1 MVRFLSSINRLFKH
15 TFIYGLAT
23 VLPRLLTFLLT
34 KLLTEYLPSREDFG
48 EVSIIFSWIII
59 FNVLLTYGTETSF
72 FRYFTETKD
81 KSKILG
87 TAIGTLLVS
96 TLFFIGIAYL
106 SLDSIATWTDKSVNY
121 WKWVIGILT
130 FDTLAVVPFAYM
142 RAQGKAMKYA
152 VIKMINVI
160 ISVGC
165 STLFLICL
173 QDIPGLRDL
182 LPSDKIELYFIAFFA
197 ASILTFLMVC
207 RPYFSKWRFDIQL
220 WKKMLRYG
228 FPILIAGL
236 AFAINETFD
245 KIMLEW
251 LLVDNATEQV
261 GVYTACYRLAVGMTL
276 FATAFKLGVEPFFF
290 SEAKNEK
297 APQLYAQITK
307 MFVILGSVALLM
319 YTVLVDLIKPLLINE
334 KYYEAMSIVP
344 LILIAYLFFGIY
356 QSISVW
362 YKVTDKTKYGAY
374 ISVLGAVLTIGMNIV
389 LIPQIGYMASAY
401 TTCAAYG
408 LMMVV
413 SYMMSRKHFA
423 IPYDLKNILLYL
435 SIAISFSLIF
445 FYFFREELG
454 IGSWSLYLVGIIMIV
469 ILAGIIWTREKTF
482 IKNLIKK

>member
-1 MVRFLSSINRLFKH
+1 MSSIKNLFKN

-23 VLPRLLTFLLT
+23 VLPRLLTVLLTPLLT
-34 KLLTEYLPSREDFG
+34 KHLPTRADFG
-48 EVSIIFSWIII
+48 ELSVIFSWMII

-81 KSKILG
+81 RSKVLG
-87 TAIGTLLVS
+87 TALATLLGT
-96 TLFFIGIAYL
+96 TLLFVAIAYL
-106 SLDSIATWTDKSVNY
+106 SLDYIEVWTNKSSDY
-121 WKWVIGILT
+121 WKWVIGILA

-152 VIKMINVI
+152 VIKMINVGI
-160 ISVGC
+160 AVGC
-165 STLFLICL
+165 SALFLIWL
-173 QDIPGLRDL
+173 QDIPVLRDIV
-182 LPSDKIELYFIAFFA
+182 PSDKIELFFIAFFG
-197 ASILTFLMVC
+197 ASFLTFFVVC
-207 RPYFSKWRFDIQL
+207 KPYFSKWTFDMQL

-236 AFAINETFD
+236 AFAVNETFD
-245 KIMLEW
+245 KILLEW
-251 LLVDNATEQV
+251 LLTDNATDQV

-297 APQLYAQITK
+297 APELYAQITK
-307 MFVILGSVALLM
+307 MFVILGSIALLM
-319 YTVLVDLIKPLLINE
+319 YIILVDIIKVWLIDE
-334 KYYEAMSIVP
+334 AYFEAMDIVP

-374 ISVLGAVLTIGMNIV
+374 ISVLGAVLTIGLNLI
-389 LIPQIGYMASAY
+389 LIPQIGYMASAI

-408 LMMVV
+408 FMMVA
-413 SYMMSRKHFA
+413 SYIWSRKHFA
-423 IPYDLKNILLYL
+423 IPYDVKNMLLYL
-435 SIAISFSLIF
+435 TVAISFSLVF
-445 FYFFREELG
+445 FYFLREELG
-454 IGSWSLYLVGIIMIV
+454 IGSWSLYLVGIVMTAV
-469 ILAGIIWTREKTF
+469 LSGIIWTREKTF

>member
-1 MVRFLSSINRLFKH
+1 MSSINRLFKH
-15 TFIYGLAT
+15 TFVYGLAT
-23 VLPRLLTFLLT
+23 VLPRLLTVLLT

-59 FNVLLTYGTETSF
+59 FNVLLTYGTETAF

-81 KSKILG
+81 KSKVLG
-87 TAIGTLLVS
+87 TAIGTLLGS
-96 TLFFIGIAYL
+96 TLVFVLIAYL
-106 SLDSIATWTDKSVNY
+106 SLDYIEAWTDKSADY
-121 WKWVIGILT
+121 WKWVIGVLA

-165 STLFLICL
+165 SALFLIWL
-173 QDIPGLRDL
+173 QDIPGLREW
-182 LPSDKIELYFIAFFA
+182 LPSDKIELYFIAFFG
-197 ASILTFLMVC
+197 ASSLTFLMVC
-207 RPYFSKWRFDIQL
+207 KPYFSKWKFDLQL

-245 KIMLEW
+245 KILLEW

-290 SEAKNEK
+290 SEAGNEK

-307 MFVILGSVALLM
+307 MFVILGSVALLV

-334 KYYEAMSIVP
+334 EYYEAMDVVP
-344 LILIAYLFFGIY
+344 LVLVAYLFFGIY

-374 ISVLGAVLTIGMNIV
+374 ISVLGAALTIGMNII
-389 LIPQIGYMASAY
+389 LIPHIGYMASAI
-401 TTCAAYG
+401 TTCAVYG
-408 LMMVV
+408 LMMVT

-423 IPYDLKNILLYL
+423 IPYDLKNMLLYL
-435 SIAISFSLIF
+435 IVSISFTLLF
-445 FYFFREELG
+445 FYFFRAELG
-454 IGSWSLYLVGIIMIV
+454 IGSWSLYLVGILMTA
-469 ILAGIIWTREKTF
+469 ILAGLIWTREKTF
-482 IKNLIKK
+482 IKNLIQK

>member
-1 MVRFLSSINRLFKH
+1 MSSINRLFKH
-15 TFIYGLAT
+15 TFVYGLAT
-23 VLPRLLTFLLT
+23 VLPRLLTVLLT
-34 KLLTEYLPSREDFG
+34 PLLTNYLPNPEDFG

-59 FNVLLTYGTETSF
+59 FNVLLTYGTETAF

-81 KSKILG
+81 KSKVLG
-87 TAIGTLLVS
+87 TALGTLLGT
-96 TLFFIGIAYL
+96 TLLFVAIAYL
-106 SLDSIATWTDKSVNY
+106 SLDHIAAWTDKSANY
-121 WKWVIGILT
+121 WKWVIGVLA

-165 STLFLICL
+165 SALFLIWL
-173 QDIPGLRDL
+173 QDIPGLENL
-182 LPSDKIELYFIAFFA
+182 LPSDKIELYFIAFFG
-197 ASILTFLMVC
+197 ASALTLLVIC
-207 RPYFSKWRFDIQL
+207 RPYLSKWKFDLRL

-236 AFAINETFD
+236 AFAVNETFD
-245 KIMLEW
+245 KILLEW
-251 LLVDNATEQV
+251 LLEDNATDQV

-290 SEAKNEK
+290 SEAGNEK

-307 MFVILGSVALLM
+307 MFVILGSIALLA
-319 YTVLVDLIKPLLINE
+319 YTVLVDLIKVLLINE
-334 KYYEAMSIVP
+334 KYYDAMDIVP
-344 LILIAYLFFGIY
+344 MILIAYLFFGIY

-374 ISVLGAVLTIGMNIV
+374 ISVLGAALTIGMNII
-389 LIPQIGYMASAY
+389 LIPQIGYMASAI

-408 LMMVV
+408 LMMVT
-413 SYMMSRKHFA
+413 SYILSRKHFA

-435 SIAISFSLIF
+435 SVSISFSLIF
-445 FYFFREELG
+445 FYFFRSALG
-454 IGSWSLYLVGIIMIV
+454 IGSWSLYLVGIAMIAV
-469 ILAGIIWTREKTF
+469 LAGLIWTREKAF
-482 IKNLIKK
+482 IKNLIKKS